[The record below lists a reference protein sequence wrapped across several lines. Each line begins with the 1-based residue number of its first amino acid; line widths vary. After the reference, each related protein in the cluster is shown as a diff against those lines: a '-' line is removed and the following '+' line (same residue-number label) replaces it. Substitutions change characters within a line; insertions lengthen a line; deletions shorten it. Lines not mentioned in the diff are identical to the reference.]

1 MQIYFEQNLAFL
13 AVPKTGSTAYE
24 MALRAQADIVFA
36 KRRKHMTA
44 GQFKRRMV
52 PFLDEF
58 YDLKP
63 EVMAIIRDPIEQIRS
78 WYRYRARPVAK
89 GGRKDCQD
97 LRFDDFVR
105 LTMQDPQPPAA
116 AIGTQLGFLSM
127 FDGTIPVHHLFAY
140 ERQMTVRSFL
150 NTRFGKEFTYPLKN
164 VSPEK
169 PTPLSPQ
176 VEAELR
182 AHRADEF
189 ALYQRVLDADGHLQQ
204 YTGQNG

>member
-13 AVPKTGSTAYE
+13 AVPKTGSTAFE
-24 MALRAQADIVFA
+24 MALRPHADIVFA

-58 YDLKP
+58 YGLNP

-78 WYRYRARPVAK
+78 WYRYRARPVGR
-89 GGRKDCQD
+89 GGRADCQD
-97 LRFDDFVR
+97 LSFDDFVR
-105 LTMQDPQPPAA
+105 LVMQEPQPPAA

-127 FDGTIPVHHLFAY
+127 FDGAIPVHHIFAY
-140 ERQMTVRSFL
+140 EKQQVVRGFL
-150 NTRFGKEFTYPLKN
+150 NDRFGKTFEFQQKN
-164 VSPEK
+164 VSPDK
-169 PTPLSPQ
+169 PTPLSPD

-182 AHRADEF
+182 AFRAEEF
-189 ALYQRVLDADGHLQQ
+189 ALYQRVLDAGGHLQQ
-204 YTGQNG
+204 YNG

>member
-24 MALRAQADIVFA
+24 MALRPHADIVFA

-58 YDLKP
+58 YGLKP

-78 WYRYRARPVAK
+78 WYRYRARPVGK
-89 GGRKDCQD
+89 GGRPDCQD
-97 LRFDDFVR
+97 LSFDDFVR
-105 LTMQDPQPPAA
+105 LVMQEPQPPAA

-127 FDGTIPVHHLFAY
+127 FDGVIPVHHIFAY
-140 ERQMTVRSFL
+140 EKQQVARGFL
-150 NTRFGKEFTYPLKN
+150 NDRFGKTFEFQQKN
-164 VSPEK
+164 VSPDK
-169 PTPLSPQ
+169 PTPLSPD

-182 AHRADEF
+182 SHRADEF

-204 YTGQNG
+204 YNG

>member
-24 MALRAQADIVFA
+24 MALRPHADIVFA

-58 YDLKP
+58 YSLKP

-89 GGRKDCQD
+89 GGRADCQD
-97 LRFDDFVR
+97 LSFDDFVR
-105 LTMQDPQPPAA
+105 LVMHEPQPPAA

-127 FDGTIPVHHLFAY
+127 FDGAIPVHHIFAY
-140 ERQMTVRSFL
+140 EKQQVVRGFL
-150 NTRFGKEFTYPLKN
+150 NDRFGKTFEFQQKN
-164 VSPEK
+164 VSPDK
-169 PTPLSPQ
+169 PTPLSPD

-182 AHRADEF
+182 AFRADEF
-189 ALYQRVLDADGHLQQ
+189 ALYQRVLDAGGHLQQ
-204 YTGQNG
+204 YNG